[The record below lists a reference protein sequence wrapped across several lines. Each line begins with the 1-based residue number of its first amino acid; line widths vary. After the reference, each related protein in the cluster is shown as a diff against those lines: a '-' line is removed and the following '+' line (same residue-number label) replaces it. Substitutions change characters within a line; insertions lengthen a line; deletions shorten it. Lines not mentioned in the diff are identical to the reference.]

1 MRELV
6 RGNQKVLL
14 CLVRV
19 PFWCL
24 PLVLLLVTGCAST
37 KRFFHPIHPINPA
50 VNQAPAGETVELRG
64 GSLTQEVGTAKLEG
78 SISRSSH

>member
-6 RGNQKVLL
+6 RGSQKVLL

-24 PLVLLLVTGCAST
+24 PVVLLLVTGCAST
-37 KRFFHPIHPINPA
+37 KRHATPINQPA
-50 VNQAPAGETVELRG
+50 ANQPAANQPAAIQPGA
-64 GSLTQEVGTAKLEG
+64 LTQAVGTAKLLN
-78 SISRSSH
+78 SISRNSH

>member
-6 RGNQKVLL
+6 RGSQKVLL

-24 PLVLLLVTGCAST
+24 PVVLLLVTGCAST
-37 KRFFHPIHPINPA
+37 KRHATPINQPA
-50 VNQAPAGETVELRG
+50 ANQPAANQPGA
-64 GSLTQEVGTAKLEG
+64 LTQAVGTAKLLN
-78 SISRSSH
+78 SISRNSH

>member
-6 RGNQKVLL
+6 RGSQKVLL

-24 PLVLLLVTGCAST
+24 PVVLLLVTGCAST
-37 KRFFHPIHPINPA
+37 KRHATPINQPA
-50 VNQAPAGETVELRG
+50 AIQPAAIQPGA
-64 GSLTQEVGTAKLEG
+64 LTQAVGTAKLLN
-78 SISRSSH
+78 SISRNSH

>member
-6 RGNQKVLL
+6 RGSQKVLL

-37 KRFFHPIHPINPA
+37 KRLFQSNFHATPINQPA
-50 VNQAPAGETVELRG
+50 ALQPAALQPGA
-64 GSLTQEVGTAKLEG
+64 LTQAVGTIKLEG
-78 SISRSSH
+78 SISRQSH

>member
-6 RGNQKVLL
+6 RGSQKVLL

-24 PLVLLLVTGCAST
+24 PVVLLLVTGCAST
-37 KRFFHPIHPINPA
+37 KRHATPINQPA
-50 VNQAPAGETVELRG
+50 ANQPAAIQPGA
-64 GSLTQEVGTAKLEG
+64 LTQAVGTAKLLN
-78 SISRSSH
+78 SISRNSH